1 MDAFEK
7 PLPLILIAGPTA
19 SGKSALALALS
30 RHLPVTIINAD
41 ASQVYADLRIVS
53 ARPSAAEEAQAPH
66 KLFGHVDGAVAYSA
80 ATWAA
85 DARKA
90 IVGARA
96 ASRLPILVGGTGLY
110 VRTLLDGIA
119 PVPEIDPAIRSRVRA
134 LCVDTAFSQLTHEDE
149 PAAHRLHPTDRTR
162 IARALEVIL
171 STGKPLAH
179 WQMEKAGGIAD
190 QVRLLPMLLLPPRVW
205 LYDRCDQRFDMMLK
219 HGGINEVKA
228 LLARGLHP
236 DLPVMRAIGVRE
248 ITAMIE
254 APETMAEHSNRA
266 RIATRQF
273 AKRQFTW
280 FRNQSPSA
288 WPRFE
293 QQLDNDSIND
303 LVIKLRDTAL
313 TS

>member
-41 ASQVYADLRIVS
+41 ASQVYTDLRIVS

-66 KLFGHVDGAVAYSA
+66 TLFGHVDGAAAYSA

-90 IVGARA
+90 IMSARA
-96 ASRLPILVGGTGLY
+96 AWRLPILVGGTGLY

-119 PVPEIDPAIRSRVRA
+119 PVPEIDPAIRTHVRA
-134 LCVDTAFSQLTHEDE
+134 LCVDTAFSQLKQKDV
-149 PAAHRLHPTDRTR
+149 AAAQRLHPTDRTR

-179 WQMEKAGGIAD
+179 WQKEKAGGIAD
-190 QVRLLPMLLLPPRVW
+190 QVQLVPMLLLPPRAW
-205 LYDRCDQRFDMMLK
+205 LYDRCDQRFDMMLE
-219 HGGINEVKA
+219 HGGMNEVKM
-228 LLARGLHP
+228 LIARQLDP

-254 APETMAEHSNRA
+254 APETIAEQSERA
-266 RIATRQF
+266 KIATRQF

-280 FRNQSPSA
+280 FRNQCPPA

-293 QQLDNDSIND
+293 QQLDNDSINE
-303 LVIKLRDTAL
+303 LVIKLRNMAL